1 MTHPIALPGTRLPA
15 LLRLTGTSPLRCRAL
30 AATPPTAHSGASFG
44 LLKDSP
50 MKTLFLSVAVLSLAA
65 CSSTPKPPDWQ
76 LEAKGSM
83 ERSVAAYLEGNAR
96 IDAAELT
103 RARSHLSRT
112 GRADLLGTAELL
124 HCATRVASLVFE
136 PCAGFES
143 LRVDATPEQVAY
155 ANYLRGQARPQDMAM
170 LPVSQRTL
178 AAGGAGTPGAA
189 DPLSRLVAAGV
200 LLQTGQVTPAV
211 ITQAIDTASAQGWR
225 RPLLAWLGVQAQ
237 RAEQGGDMEE
247 AARLKRRIAL
257 TQGQVQGTAPA
268 PVSAP
273 KPAP

>member
-1 MTHPIALPGTRLPA
+1 MNVM
-15 LLRLTGTSPLRCRAL
+15 
-30 AATPPTAHSGASFG
+30 
-44 LLKDSP
+44 
-50 MKTLFLSVAVLSLAA
+50 MKTSISSALVFVLAA
-65 CSSTPKPPDWQ
+65 CSSTPKAPDWQ

-96 IDAAELT
+96 IDAAELA
-103 RARSHLSRT
+103 RARSQLSRT

-155 ANYLRGQARPQDMAM
+155 ASYLRGQAQPQDMAL
-170 LPVSQRTL
+170 LPAPQRAL
-178 AAGGAGTPGAA
+178 ATGGAGTPGAA

-211 ITQAIDTASAQGWR
+211 ITQAIDTASSQGWR

-237 RAEQGGDMEE
+237 RAEQGGDMEA
-247 AARLKRRIAL
+247 AARLKRRIAI
-257 TQGQVQGTAPA
+257 TQGQAQGTAPA
-268 PVSAP
+268 PILTP